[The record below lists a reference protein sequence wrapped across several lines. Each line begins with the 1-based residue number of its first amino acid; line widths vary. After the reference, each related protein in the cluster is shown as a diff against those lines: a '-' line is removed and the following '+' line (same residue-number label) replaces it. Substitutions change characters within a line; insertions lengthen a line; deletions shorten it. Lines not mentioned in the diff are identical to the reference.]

1 MLAKKLDF
9 VLMIY
14 RGTKEQVSPFQT
26 QKKKKKIRTM
36 MVECRKTYNFQLGKP
51 TIKDKPAYAIT
62 LLDIPQNDT
71 KISPTYAITTL
82 VIE

>member
-1 MLAKKLDF
+1 
-9 VLMIY
+9 MIY

-26 QKKKKKIRTM
+26 QKKKKKKIRTM

-62 LLDIPQNDT
+62 LLDIPQNDS

-82 VIE
+82 LIE

>member
-1 MLAKKLDF
+1 
-9 VLMIY
+9 MIY
-14 RGTKEQVSPFQT
+14 RGPKEQVSPFQT